1 MRALRS
7 SRLASGLAWS
17 SLAVGLLL
25 AFDANGDDPV
35 KASENKPPVAASA
48 TPQTDPAIEE
58 MTNSIGMKLVKIR
71 AGNFLMGAPDSDKN
85 VPPYERPQHRVRIR
99 KPFYFGKFEVTNAE
113 FRKFSTDSG
122 YMTECGRGHLSGA
135 GYVRERDNRASI
147 VHRNGFSWR
156 NTGYELTDEMPVV
169 NVTWKDAQEFC
180 SWLSKKEKKTYRLP
194 TEAEWEWC
202 CRAGTIERFYF
213 GDDHS
218 TLKGK
223 INLADAS
230 LKAEGLTTPHVD
242 WNDGFAFA
250 APVGKFPPNRFGL
263 YDMHGNVREW
273 CSDWFDYNGKYYE
286 KSPVHDPQGPAI
298 GEYGV
303 SRGGSWLHRP
313 AACRS
318 ASRIWH
324 SRQYPSVDLGFRV
337 LCEIV
342 EKE

>member
-1 MRALRS
+1 MRAFRK
-7 SRLASGLAWS
+7 RESGLRLEWS
-17 SLAVGLLL
+17 SLAVWLVL
-25 AFDANGDDPV
+25 AIQANGNDPV
-35 KASENKPPVAASA
+35 GTAEIKVPKAASA

-71 AGNFLMGAPDSDKN
+71 AGNYLMGAPDSDKN
-85 VPPYERPQHRVRIR
+85 VPAYERPQHRVRIR
-99 KPFYFGKFEVTNAE
+99 KPFYFGKFEVTNGE
-113 FRKFSTDSG
+113 FRKFATSSG
-122 YMTECGRGHLSGA
+122 YLTECGRGHLSGA
-135 GYVRERDNRASI
+135 GYVRQQNQAMI

-156 NTGYELTDEMPVV
+156 NTGYELTEDMPVV
-169 NVTWKDAQEFC
+169 NVTWNDAQEFC
-180 SWLSKKEKKTYRLP
+180 SWLSKKEKETYRLP

-202 CRAGTIERFYF
+202 CRAGTIERFSF
-213 GDDHS
+213 GDDHA

-223 INLADAS
+223 INLADIS

-250 APVGKFPPNRFGL
+250 APVGKFPANRFGL
-263 YDMHGNVREW
+263 HDMHGNVREW
-273 CSDWFDYNGKYYE
+273 CSDWFDYDAKYYE
-286 KSPVHDPQGPAI
+286 KSPVHDPRGPAT
-298 GEYGV
+298 GQYGV

-337 LCEIV
+337 VCEIPDPAN
-342 EKE
+342 